1 MEPAVDFNRID
12 CSLTPDLCEEL
23 HVESVP
29 GIMFLPAKNI
39 AYNGTYPEVPT
50 ADGIIRFINQH
61 LGTHR
66 IIDGGLDDAYGR
78 DTAFDLL
85 AEEFATVKEEDFDS
99 YYRLLK
105 NVVKK

>member
-12 CSLTPDLCEEL
+12 CYLTPDLCEEL

-78 DTAFDLL
+78 DAAFDLL
-85 AEEFATVKEEDFDS
+85 AEEFSTVMENGLIDIIG
-99 YYRLLK
+99 
-105 NVVKK
+105 N

>member
-39 AYNGTYPEVPT
+39 AYNGTYQSDKLLIDITRQMEV
-50 ADGIIRFINQH
+50 
-61 LGTHR
+61 
-66 IIDGGLDDAYGR
+66 
-78 DTAFDLL
+78 
-85 AEEFATVKEEDFDS
+85 
-99 YYRLLK
+99 
-105 NVVKK
+105 